1 MHEGTQPS
9 CCLFYSRHAIR
20 MHPTAV
26 PSAPRILRTCAC
38 YFDLNCVQNMAS
50 THAKEL
56 GMQTVPSLNIAYTQ
70 EKGYVTADIADKENL
85 TKLNLSGACLCHWV
99 MCVYVCAC
107 VFYVLVFVFV
117 FVCSV
122 VRFCVLLRFGK
133 DRSYLILGR
142 VLFFHTCCLHRHQVP
157 RDAAL
162 RRGHP

>member
-1 MHEGTQPS
+1 
-9 CCLFYSRHAIR
+9 
-20 MHPTAV
+20 
-26 PSAPRILRTCAC
+26 
-38 YFDLNCVQNMAS
+38 
-50 THAKEL
+50 
-56 GMQTVPSLNIAYTQ
+56 MQTVPSLNIAYTQ